1 MKELIL
7 NEEGA
12 SAVEY
17 AMTIGLIALVAIVA
31 LHWLAIRL
39 HMVMLQIFWQY
50 LWW

>member
-1 MKELIL
+1 MKGFIL

-17 AMTIGLIALVAIVA
+17 AMTIGLISLVAIIA
-31 LHWLAIRL
+31 IYWLAIRL
-39 HMVMLQIFWQY
+39 HIVMLKIFWQY